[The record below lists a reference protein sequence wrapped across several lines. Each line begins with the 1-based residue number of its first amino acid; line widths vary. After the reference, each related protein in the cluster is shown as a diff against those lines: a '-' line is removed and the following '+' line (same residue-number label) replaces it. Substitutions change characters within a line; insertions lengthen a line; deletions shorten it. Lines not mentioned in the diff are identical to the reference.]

1 MTKTGVLRLRRRS
14 PRKTSLRT
22 MGGRGVGEEV
32 GAAEVLPVHAQ
43 MMISS
48 GLRTSWVSGE
58 GGAIL

>member
-1 MTKTGVLRLRRRS
+1 
-14 PRKTSLRT
+14 

-58 GGAIL
+58 GGAIS